1 MKKCVFSIGLILG
14 LLLLCC
20 AHSYSQKRIG
30 VYNVTGYSSK
40 THVYSALNNQNGS
53 VFGAVPAYC
62 VDFYSNNPDF
72 ITIDRKNIYFITFE
86 KELQKTENFMDG
98 YVVEQGKSEGL
109 DYLVQSLFDTDTYTL
124 MIQIFDVK
132 EERVLCSS
140 EKKLDKNFL
149 GIKDLRQ
156 QVIGMLLEINSRCFE
171 SSIPVVRMTSFK
183 GKKAKELLVAAGK
196 DMRVRSGYKFE
207 VFMNVEETVG
217 GKNISRKEVVGKG
230 TIIKVEDENFSI
242 LEITD
247 GAEAVL
253 TEINKGTELLC
264 RAASK

>member
-1 MKKCVFSIGLILG
+1 M
-14 LLLLCC
+14 LCC
-20 AHSYSQKRIG
+20 ISSYSQKRIG
-30 VYNVTGYSSK
+30 VYNVAGFSSK
-40 THVYSALNNQNGS
+40 TNAYSSLNNQNGS

-62 VDFYSNNPDF
+62 VDFYSNNSDF

-98 YVVEQGKSEGL
+98 YVVEQGKSEGM

-124 MIQIFDVK
+124 IIQVFDVK

-156 QVIGMLLEINSRCFE
+156 QVNGMLLEINSKCFE
-171 SSIPVVRMTSFK
+171 SSIPVVRMLSFK

-196 DMRVRSGYKFE
+196 DLRVRSGYKFDI
-207 VFMNVEETVG
+207 FMNVEEKVG
-217 GKNISRKEVVGKG
+217 DKTISRKEVVGKG
-230 TIIKVEDENFSI
+230 SIAKVEDENFSI

-247 GAEAVL
+247 GAEVVL
-253 TEINKGTELLC
+253 AEINKGTQLLC
-264 RAASK
+264 RATSK

>member
-1 MKKCVFSIGLILG
+1 MKKFSFSIGLISG
-14 LLLLCC
+14 LLMLCSVS
-20 AHSYSQKRIG
+20 SYAQKRIG
-30 VYNVTGYSSK
+30 VYNVVGFSSKSNAYSS
-40 THVYSALNNQNGS
+40 LNSQNGS

-72 ITIDRKNIYFITFE
+72 ITVDRKNIYFITFE

-98 YVVEQGKSEGL
+98 YVVEQGKSEGV

-140 EKKLDKNFL
+140 EKQLDRNIL

-156 QVIGMLLEINSRCFE
+156 QVTAMLLEINAKCFE
-171 SSIPVVRMTSFK
+171 SSIPVVRILSFK

-196 DMRVRSGYKFE
+196 DLRIRNGYKFDI
-207 VFMNVEETVG
+207 FKNTEEKVG
-217 GKNISRKEVVGKG
+217 GKTVSRKEVVGKG
-230 TIIKVEDENFSI
+230 TIVKVEDENFSV

-247 GAEAVL
+247 GAEQVL
-253 TEINKGTELLC
+253 IEVNKGTELLC
-264 RAASK
+264 RASVR

>member
-1 MKKCVFSIGLILG
+1 M
-14 LLLLCC
+14 LCRIT
-20 AHSYSQKRIG
+20 SYSQKRIG
-30 VYNVTGYSSK
+30 VYNVLGFSSK
-40 THVYSALNNQNGS
+40 NNAFSSLNSQNGS

-62 VDFYSNNPDF
+62 VDFYSNNPEF

-109 DYLVQSLFDTDTYTL
+109 DYLLQSLFDTDTYTL
-124 MIQIFDVK
+124 IIQVFDVK

-140 EKKLDKNFL
+140 EKQLDRNIL

-156 QVIGMLLEINSRCFE
+156 QVTGMLLEINSKCFE
-171 SSIPVVRMTSFK
+171 SSIPVVRVTSFK

-196 DMRVRSGYKFE
+196 DLRIRNGYKFD
-207 VFMNVEETVG
+207 VFKNVEEKVAGKTV
-217 GKNISRKEVVGKG
+217 IRKEVVGKG

-242 LEITD
+242 LEVTE

-253 TEINKGTELLC
+253 VEINKGTELLC
-264 RAASK
+264 RTISK

>member
-1 MKKCVFSIGLILG
+1 MRKCFFSIGLILG
-14 LLLLCC
+14 LMMLCY

-30 VYNVTGYSSK
+30 IYNVTGYSSK
-40 THVYSALNNQNGS
+40 SNVYSALNNQNGS

-62 VDFYSNNPDF
+62 VDFFSNNPDF
-72 ITIDRKNIYFITFE
+72 ITIDRKNIHFINFE

-98 YVVEQGKSEGL
+98 YVVEQGKSEGV

-124 MIQIFDVK
+124 MIQVFDVK

-140 EKKLDKNFL
+140 EKQLDKNFL

-156 QVIGMLLEINSRCFE
+156 QVTGMLLEINSKCFE
-171 SSIPVVRMTSFK
+171 SSIPVVRMLSFK

-196 DMRVRSGYKFE
+196 DLRVRSGYKFE
-207 VFMNVEETVG
+207 VFMNVEEKVG
-217 GKNISRKEVVGKG
+217 DKTIFRKEVIGKG
-230 TIIKVEDENFSI
+230 TIVKVEDENFSI

-247 GAEAVL
+247 GAEVVL
-253 TEINKGTELLC
+253 AEINKGGELLC

>member
-1 MKKCVFSIGLILG
+1 M
-14 LLLLCC
+14 LCRIT
-20 AHSYSQKRIG
+20 SYSQKRIG
-30 VYNVTGYSSK
+30 VYNVAGFSSKNKTYSS
-40 THVYSALNNQNGS
+40 LNSQNGS

-72 ITIDRKNIYFITFE
+72 ITLDRKNIYFITFE

-109 DYLVQSLFDTDTYTL
+109 DYLLQSLFDTDTYTL
-124 MIQIFDVK
+124 IIQVFDVK
-132 EERVLCSS
+132 EEKVLCSS
-140 EKKLDKNFL
+140 EKRLDKNIL

-156 QVIGMLLEINSRCFE
+156 QVIGMLLEIDSNCFE
-171 SSIPVVRMTSFK
+171 GSIPVVRMTSFK

-196 DMRVRSGYKFE
+196 DLRIRSGYKFDI
-207 VFMNVEETVG
+207 FKNVEEKVG
-217 GKNISRKEVVGKG
+217 GKSISRKEVIGKG
-230 TIIKVEDENFSI
+230 VVAKVEDENFSI

-264 RAASK
+264 RALTK